1 MLTVTLTALALVAAC
16 IIVWF
21 AARRTR
27 VVQRVSTRLSG
38 PVEQMQEQIMLTAD
52 TAVDHL
58 DGKIAQMEILLSEI
72 DRRSALLAQQS
83 KQQQLQQLQLEQQQ
97 QQMVIWFQ
105 TQRQQAEKEFAL
117 KHQELMNVQA
127 QQKMSAQQSSFAEKN
142 SMETEP
148 VRISGNERNAETV
161 ETDTKPISSRST
173 KIEKISREPKNE
185 APPPPRND
193 KRATILD
200 MAEQGCSVTEIAQKM
215 GVGKGEVMLLLKLRK
230 KAAT

>member
-1 MLTVTLTALALVAAC
+1 MLTVTLTALALTAAC

-38 PVEQMQEQIMLTAD
+38 PVEQMQEQIMMTAD

-58 DGKIAQMEILLSEI
+58 DGKMAQMEILLSEI

-83 KQQQLQQLQLEQQQ
+83 KQLQLQQLQLEQQQ
-97 QQMVIWFQ
+97 QQLVVWFQ
-105 TQRQQAEKEFAL
+105 TQRQQAENEFAL
-117 KHQELMNVQA
+117 KHQELINIQA
-127 QQKMSAQQSSFAEKN
+127 QRSVSVQQSSFAEKP
-142 SMETEP
+142 S
-148 VRISGNERNAETV
+148 V
-161 ETDTKPISSRST
+161 ETGPVKITGTGQNSESAEKESKAVSSRST
-173 KIEKISREPKNE
+173 KTEKITRESNIE

-230 KAAT
+230 KAVT

>member
-142 SMETEP
+142 SVETEP
-148 VRISGNERNAETV
+148 VRISGNERNADTV
-161 ETDTKPISSRST
+161 KTDTKPIYSRST

-185 APPPPRND
+185 APLPPRND

>member
-1 MLTVTLTALALVAAC
+1 MLTVTLTALALAAAC
-16 IIVWF
+16 MIVWF
-21 AARRTR
+21 AARRTQ

-58 DGKIAQMEILLSEI
+58 DGKMAQMEILLSEI

-97 QQMVIWFQ
+97 QQLVIWFQ

-127 QQKMSAQQSSFAEKN
+127 QQKMSAQQSSFAEK
-142 SMETEP
+142 SSVETES